1 MKTMK
6 NKRASE
12 NMYNQ
17 FREYFSFPCVDL
29 VIFKRKRVL
38 LTKREINPYK
48 GFWHLPGTIIR
59 RNEKIEHAVKRAAK
73 SELNVNVKIKNY
85 VGCFESINKFRHDIS
100 LGFIVSI
107 QNDSKIKTDFQ
118 STDIEFYEKLPKKI
132 PLHHKQIIVKA
143 RKYFK

>member
-1 MKTMK
+1 M

-17 FREYFSFPCVDL
+17 FRDYFSFPCVDL
-29 VIFKRKRVL
+29 IIFKRKRVL
-38 LTKREINPYK
+38 LTKRKINPYK

-59 RNEKIEHAVKRAAK
+59 RNEKIDNAVKRAAK
-73 SELNVNVKIKNY
+73 SELNVNVKITNY

-100 LGFIVSI
+100 LGFIVVI
-107 QNDSKIKTDFQ
+107 QDDYKIKIDFQ
-118 STDIEFYEKLPKKI
+118 STDIEFYEKVPKKT
-132 PLHHKQIIVKA
+132 PLHHKQIIMKA